1 MYRLSSL
8 RVLLQYAGMKHQD
21 TKEGPDQVGSG
32 TEAPLVSESI
42 PAFLE
47 HIRVEEGRV
56 PVTIIRY
63 RAHLERFIR
72 EVGDCSVA
80 EITPERVALYKR
92 KLLDSSLGPATM
104 AGLLSCL
111 RSFLRYL
118 RDVRHLKVLDSEKVK
133 RVRIPNRTVDYL
145 TKDEV
150 DRLMGA
156 IPTHTW
162 SGRRDKALIEALF
175 CTGMRISEALSLNR
189 DQIDWE
195 RNQAR
200 IVGKGNK
207 ERLVYFNE
215 RTREAFLSYLSYR
228 HDEEKAL
235 FITNGDE
242 PKRLKP
248 HGSWRRFHRYAQLAG
263 IGKRVYPHMLRHTMA
278 TTLLENGCPIGHIR
292 VLLGH
297 AHLATTCKYYLG
309 MMSDAEAKAA
319 HAKFLHLRTESS
331 WEESANESEGPIAN
345 GLGPTE

>member
-1 MYRLSSL
+1 MYRLSGL

-21 TKEGPDQVGSG
+21 TKESPDQDGSG
-32 TEAPLVSESI
+32 TEAPPVSEMVL
-42 PAFLE
+42 PFLD
-47 HIRVEEGRV
+47 HLRIEEGRV
-56 PVTIIRY
+56 PVTIVRY
-63 RAHLERFIR
+63 RARLERFIQA
-72 EVGDCSVA
+72 VGDCPVSD
-80 EITPERVALYKR
+80 ITPELVALYKR

-118 RDVRHLKVLDSEKVK
+118 HDVRHLQVLEPEKVK

-150 DRLMGA
+150 ERLMRA

-215 RTREAFLSYLSYR
+215 RTREALLSYLSYR
-228 HDEEKAL
+228 HDDEKAL

-242 PKRLKP
+242 PQRLKP
-248 HGSWRRFHRYAQLAG
+248 HGSWRRFHRYARLAG

-319 HAKFLHLRTESS
+319 HAKFLHLRSELN
-331 WEESANESEGPIAN
+331 EESTAEPEAPFSDGSK
-345 GLGPTE
+345 PTE